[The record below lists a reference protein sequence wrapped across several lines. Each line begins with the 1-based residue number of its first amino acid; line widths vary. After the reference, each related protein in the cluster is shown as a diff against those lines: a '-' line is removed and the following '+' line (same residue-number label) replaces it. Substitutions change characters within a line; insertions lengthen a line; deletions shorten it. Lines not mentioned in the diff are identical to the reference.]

1 MDATFGQM
9 CVKLSLEEF
18 NDDLEVVSIFD
29 NFLKTSGLDEAT
41 RQDSKAYKLDEAAEW
56 VPWVKEV
63 RLEMSALTGPDAPHY
78 FRICFRKH
86 FGCRL

>member
-1 MDATFGQM
+1 MYATFGQM

-18 NDDLEVVSIFD
+18 NDDLEVVSILD

-56 VPWVKEV
+56 AQPGLTK
-63 RLEMSALTGPDAPHY
+63 SAWRCLP
-78 FRICFRKH
+78 
-86 FGCRL
+86 